1 SYIQVRSA
9 AARLPS
15 AAAQR
20 STLFPYTTLFRSRR
34 GAEPDRTDHAHLLR
48 PDHLRRQQATETA
61 EATHR
66 GQRRKRSHHPATT
79 GAVETQ
85 GTASEGRYRGAVA
98 GDPDGPSDDR
108 PGARSAATA
117 EAGHDCF
124 GARPGFSG
132 ARPARA
138 GGGEPPDPGGGRAG
152 EEGAA
157 ATSDGDP
164 RVGAAAPRPAANR
177 SDADRSYDDCTGDCD
192 VLALDGPAL

>member
-79 GAVETQ
+79 GAVETR
-85 GTASEGRYRGAVA
+85 SE
-98 GDPDGPSDDR
+98 
-108 PGARSAATA
+108 
-117 EAGHDCF
+117 EH
-124 GARPGFSG
+124 
-132 ARPARA
+132 
-138 GGGEPPDPGGGRAG
+138 
-152 EEGAA
+152 
-157 ATSDGDP
+157 TSELQSRENLVCRLLLEKKTP
-164 RVGAAAPRPAANR
+164 TPK
-177 SDADRSYDDCTGDCD
+177 
-192 VLALDGPAL
+192 